1 MSVKPQKSISVREAF
16 VREIESRILS
26 GELRIGEKL
35 PTSRELCAQMGVSLT
50 IVNAGVAELAYKG
63 FVEVK
68 PRHGVYVAD
77 YKTNGNPAMML
88 AFIQYNGG
96 RLNAHDIRCFCET
109 RMALDPIAA
118 ELAIQRA
125 GEKEIEAWEAKLE
138 ELRRE
143 QDVEKFCILVT
154 EFYHRLYLM
163 TDNPL
168 IAMFFHSAM
177 EPQQRM
183 YQLFIDKNGKDP
195 VIRNAEEVVRLVKE
209 KDVDGAARRLRED
222 MRLPL
227 EGKTAIV

>member
-1 MSVKPQKSISVREAF
+1 MSEKPQKSLSVREAF
-16 VREIESRILS
+16 VRDIERKILS
-26 GELRIGEKL
+26 GELQIGERL
-35 PTSRELCAQMGVSLT
+35 PTSRELCTQMGVSLT
-50 IVNAGVAELAYKG
+50 IVNAGVAELVYKG

-77 YKTNGNPAMML
+77 YKTNGNPAMMS
-88 AFIQYNGG
+88 AFIQHNGG
-96 RLNAHDIRCFCET
+96 RLNAHDVRCFCET
-109 RMALDPIAA
+109 RMVLDPIAA

-125 GEKEIEAWEAKLE
+125 SDQEIEEWEAKLDQ
-138 ELRRE
+138 LRGE
-143 QDVEKFCILVT
+143 QDTERFCVLVT
-154 EFYHRLYLM
+154 EFYHKLYLM

-183 YQLFIDKNGKDP
+183 YQLFINKNGKKL
-195 VIRNAEEVVRLVKE
+195 VLRNAEETVRLVKA
-209 KDVDGAARRLRED
+209 KDIANVTKRLRED